1 MLLELY
7 FVLKTL
13 GLIKIKRK
21 KTSSDQM
28 RRLEIQVSS
37 FFCICLK
44 EVKNMVCLILIGI
57 IVASYV
63 LLNIL
68 RVIFKAYIGIL
79 SFFWYAFV
87 IGTIFWVLF
96 LAFI

>member
-1 MLLELY
+1 
-7 FVLKTL
+7 
-13 GLIKIKRK
+13 
-21 KTSSDQM
+21 
-28 RRLEIQVSS
+28 
-37 FFCICLK
+37 
-44 EVKNMVCLILIGI
+44 MVCLIFIGV

-96 LAFI
+96 LAFV

>member
-1 MLLELY
+1 
-7 FVLKTL
+7 
-13 GLIKIKRK
+13 
-21 KTSSDQM
+21 
-28 RRLEIQVSS
+28 
-37 FFCICLK
+37 
-44 EVKNMVCLILIGI
+44 MVCLILIGV

-68 RVIFKAYIGIL
+68 RVIFKAYITIL

-96 LAFI
+96 LAFV

>member
-1 MLLELY
+1 M
-7 FVLKTL
+7 T
-13 GLIKIKRK
+13 KIK

-37 FFCICLK
+37 FFLYLFK
-44 EVKNMVCLILIGI
+44 GGKSMVCLILIGI

-79 SFFWYAFV
+79 SFFWYAFA

-96 LAFI
+96 LAFV

>member
-1 MLLELY
+1 
-7 FVLKTL
+7 
-13 GLIKIKRK
+13 
-21 KTSSDQM
+21 M

-37 FFCICLK
+37 FFLYLFK

-79 SFFWYAFV
+79 SFFWYTFA

-96 LAFI
+96 LAFV

>member
-1 MLLELY
+1 
-7 FVLKTL
+7 
-13 GLIKIKRK
+13 
-21 KTSSDQM
+21 
-28 RRLEIQVSS
+28 
-37 FFCICLK
+37 
-44 EVKNMVCLILIGI
+44 MVCLILIGI

-79 SFFWYAFV
+79 SFFWYAFA

>member
-1 MLLELY
+1 MELY

-21 KTSSDQM
+21 KTSSNQM

-37 FFCICLK
+37 FFYICLRGG
-44 EVKNMVCLILIGI
+44 KNMVCLILIGV

-96 LAFI
+96 LAFV